1 MDLNLIATPRHVGQ
15 GASQAL
21 EDAGYLS
28 HLLQQLPSI
37 CDSGT
42 PTSEELVSVFSA
54 FQQARQPRTKK
65 IIEEAHRQGNQ
76 KRKYS
81 TIGYF
86 VKIWILKVLFTFLL
100 FLAEPWMDEWYGYKV
115 PGLED
120 WSEYSE

>member
-1 MDLNLIATPRHVGQ
+1 MNLDLNLIATPRHVGQ

-37 CDSGT
+37 CGPGT

-54 FQQARQPRTKK
+54 FQKARQPRTKQ
-65 IIEEAHRQGNQ
+65 IMTEAHRQGNLQ
-76 KRKYS
+76 RECS
-81 TIGYF
+81 AIWHF
-86 VKIWILKVLFTFLL
+86 VKIWILKVMCILTFVT
-100 FLAEPWMDEWYGYKV
+100 EIWMDEWYGYQV

-120 WSEYSE
+120 WSD

>member
-1 MDLNLIATPRHVGQ
+1 MNLNLIATPRHVGQ

-28 HLLQQLPSI
+28 HLLRQLPSI
-37 CDSGT
+37 SGSGS

-65 IIEEAHRQGNQ
+65 IIKEAHRQGNQ
-76 KRKYS
+76 QREYS
-81 TIGYF
+81 AIGHF
-86 VKIWILKVLFTFLL
+86 VKIWILKVLFTLI
-100 FLAEPWMDEWYGYKV
+100 FLAESWMDEWYGYKV

-120 WSEYSE
+120 WSD